1 MLNKS
6 NQRTVLNDVK
16 DFRQS
21 WKQGAYFLYIIW
33 MFYNVSMA
41 FVRTTLVKLKSSQS
55 NSVVA

>member
-1 MLNKS
+1 MMLKILGNPG
-6 NQRTVLNDVK
+6 NRVPI
-16 DFRQS
+16 
-21 WKQGAYFLYIIW
+21 LYIIW

>member
-1 MLNKS
+1 MMF
-6 NQRTVLNDVK
+6 K

-21 WKQGAYFLYIIW
+21 WKQGAYFYYIIW